1 MTWFHTHIRSI
12 HAIYGS
18 PRLDLSSGHLPWER
32 EAPYRQY
39 GLSRILSRFGGTA
52 TQSAPYRT
60 HWESLCFHSFILDSF
75 IGPLALCNATR
86 DFIGY
91 LRLVLHRSF
100 SGWAHSLKPHF
111 SFVYSFGFTSY
122 GASLWTQILFTLAHF
137 YGHRF
142 DCHVGHGAFE
152 WEFYFVVEDS
162 LSGSDS
168 RN

>member
-100 SGWAHSLKPHF
+100 NGWAHLLKPHF
-111 SFVYSFGFTSY
+111 HSFIHLASPLMVLHY
-122 GASLWTQILFTLAHF
+122 GR
-137 YGHRF
+137 RF
-142 DCHVGHGAFE
+142 FSHWRIFMVI
-152 WEFYFVVEDS
+152 DS
-162 LSGSDS
+162 IVMWGMVHLSGSFILLS
-168 RN
+168 RTH